1 MLAKWGSGRSEM
13 VRFVLKTGKKEE
25 LGSAWG
31 IRTPDLLLEREV
43 S

>member
-1 MLAKWGSGRSEM
+1 MSGE
-13 VRFVLKTGKKEE
+13 VGFAFKIAGKEVI
-25 LGSAWG
+25 GSAWG